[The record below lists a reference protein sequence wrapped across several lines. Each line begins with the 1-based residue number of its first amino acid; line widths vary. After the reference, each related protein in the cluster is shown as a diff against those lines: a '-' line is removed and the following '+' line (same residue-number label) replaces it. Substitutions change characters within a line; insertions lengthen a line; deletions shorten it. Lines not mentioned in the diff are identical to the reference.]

1 MVAAETP
8 LKMIDKARGT
18 DSSGTRRIVKAADIV
33 QNPPSAA
40 PSRTRPTS
48 SMGKLKAKAAIRF
61 DINRRIVKPSIR
73 IRRSRFRMTA
83 VTKRLEISAK
93 MAVAETV
100 CPAAPSLILKSAA
113 IGVSRLAGR
122 NSAVTRENTPS
133 AIEPTAAQAGSPEP
147 ALRSLIR
154 SAGKPAGRRLS
165 RSRFIDICAPIRS
178 SQVLARR
185 ELYCAHHKL
194 DGSDDLC

>member
-18 DSSGTRRIVKAADIV
+18 DASGTRRIVNAADIV

-48 SMGKLKAKAAIRF
+48 SMGRLRAKAAMRL

-83 VTKRLEISAK
+83 VTRRLDSRAK
-93 MAVAETV
+93 AAVAVTV

-113 IGVSRLAGR
+113 IGVSKLAGR
-122 NSAVTRENTPS
+122 NSAVTKANTPS
-133 AIEPTAAQAGSPEP
+133 AIEPTAAQAGSLEP
-147 ALRSLIR
+147 PLRSLAPVGKQ
-154 SAGKPAGRRLS
+154 AGGRARLAQP
-165 RSRFIDICAPIRS
+165 F
-178 SQVLARR
+178 RR
-185 ELYCAHHKL
+185 Y
-194 DGSDDLC
+194 